1 MAGGFWETQNKVRP
15 GAYVN
20 FETNALVATGLDSRG
35 AEVVPIKAD
44 WGETGKF
51 IKVSPNTKFKEKF
64 GKSLDELIPI
74 REAFKGTGEVIVY
87 NLNGKGEKA
96 KATNGTFTVTAIH
109 GGSDG
114 NKIVV
119 MVAPELEGG
128 ATVKTFFDGNPVDS
142 QEVISS
148 VELKPNA
155 YVAFSGELPTSETTL
170 TLKDGTTVAATN
182 ESYSDLA
189 AGLDSQRFKTIAIG
203 TDDDSIKLLF
213 SLKIKQWREQEGKN
227 VTFVTNDYKAADHE
241 GVVSVLNGV
250 MLDGG
255 EELAA
260 KESVYWYGAAYAN
273 ATTNSLT
280 YAEYPGAIDCE
291 RLSHDEIVKALQDG
305 HIVYTYNEGADG
317 VDKVVV
323 EQDINTFRSFTP
335 IKNQDFRKNKIV
347 RQMDIVSNNVQH
359 IYSRFFIGKVD
370 NDENG
375 RNLFKGQIMTVI
387 LDPLVRR
394 GAIEPYDPDDIHL
407 QQGAEKDAV
416 LASMGLKF
424 NDAME
429 KLYMT
434 VECK

>member
-20 FETNALVATGLDSRG
+20 FETNDLVATGLDSRG
-35 AEVVPIKAD
+35 TEVVPIQVD

-51 IKVSPNTKFKEKF
+51 IRVSPNTRFKELF
-64 GKSLDELIPI
+64 GKSLGELIPI
-74 REAFKGTGEVIVY
+74 REAFKGTGDVLVY
-87 NLNGKGEKA
+87 ILNGKGEKA
-96 KATNGTFTVTAIH
+96 KAVSGTFTATAVH

-119 MVAPELEGG
+119 TTAPGLDGG
-128 ATVKTFFDGNPVDS
+128 ATVKTFFDGSPVDS

-148 VELKPNA
+148 ADLVPNA
-155 YVAFSGELPTSETTL
+155 YVLFTGELPIDEATL
-170 TLKDGTTVAATN
+170 SLSGGTTVTATN

-203 TDDDSIKLLF
+203 TDDDTVKLLF
-213 SLKIKQWREQEGKN
+213 SLKVKQWRENEGKN
-227 VTFVTNDYKAADHE
+227 VTLITNDYKAADHE

-250 MLDGG
+250 TLDGG
-255 EELAA
+255 EELTA
-260 KESVYWYGAAYAN
+260 KDSVYWYGAAYAN
-273 ATTNSLT
+273 AITNSLT

-291 RLSHDEIVKALQDG
+291 RLSHEEIVKALRDG

-359 IYSRFFIGKVD
+359 IFSRFFIGKVD
-370 NDENG
+370 NNENG
-375 RNLFKGQIMTVI
+375 RNLFKGQVMTVI

-394 GAIEPYDPDDIHL
+394 GAIEPYSPDDIHL

-416 LASMGLKF
+416 LATMGLKF
-424 NDAME
+424 IDAME